1 VTFSAYSEEE
11 LLHILRARVGE
22 TIVDHAA
29 LKFVAKKVSLASG
42 DARSALDMLSI
53 AVQRRLETASGE
65 VSSDGPL
72 ITMRDVHLVS
82 RGDKETSVKAI
93 IEGQSTSMKVLLC
106 ILVSLSQAGVFEST
120 LGNLRNL
127 VNECLGEDGRTNE
140 LLPSDDFCLSLEML
154 VDQGLVNIA
163 QKSSSSSSSSTIS
176 HGFLTGLT
184 LVDRAQQRVCLGTQS
199 EEVEQILQ
207 SDLTQSFY
215 QRLRDTARIKGKCE
229 SNNV

>member
-1 VTFSAYSEEE
+1 MTFSAYSEEE

-22 TIVDHAA
+22 TVVDYAA
-29 LKFVAKKVSLASG
+29 LKFVAKKVSLGSG

-163 QKSSSSSSSSTIS
+163 QKSSSSSFTVS

-215 QRLRDTARIKGKCE
+215 QRLRDTARSKGKCE
-229 SNNV
+229 SNIV